1 MAKLI
6 RLQFFRSDNGL
17 LAYREYDDGSSKGGR
32 VTDEEAKRLSAQLFD
47 EETLGLYEA
56 TDLVKDEDERPDST

>member
-6 RLQFFRSDNGL
+6 KLQLFRSENGL

-32 VTDEEAKRLSAQLFD
+32 VTEEEAKRLSAQLLD
-47 EETLGLYEA
+47 EDTLGLNEA
-56 TDLVKDEDERPDST
+56 TDLIKGSDE